1 MSDKKPKKFTI
12 VRAKSDIDESK
23 LRDEKI
29 SDVLDEYSVRDYKF
43 SLGSKLACEYPVIMV
58 MPNSEI
64 DDYWR
69 TMIESVSTLSGDTS
83 LIVKEDAPTDTMQ
96 QDLMNQLC
104 NIGKL
109 MDYIVNTDSWKNNEL
124 SELDKETI
132 NSMIEKLKL

>member
-29 SDVLDEYSVRDYKF
+29 SDVLDEYTVRDYKF

-58 MPNSEI
+58 IPNSEI

-69 TMIESVSTLSGDTS
+69 TMIESVSTLSGDVSFT
-83 LIVKEDAPTDTMQ
+83 VMEDAPKDTMHPE
-96 QDLMNQLC
+96 LMNKLCDIGQLM
-104 NIGKL
+104 N
-109 MDYIVNTDSWKNNEL
+109 YIVNTDSWKNNEL
-124 SELDKETI
+124 SDSDKETI